1 MCGWECRE
9 GKGQGVDGSVDKG
22 KSNVWMIVWRREM
35 AMSGWECSEG
45 KGRCVDERG
54 EKGKG
59 DEWLGV

>member
-1 MCGWECRE
+1 ME
-9 GKGQGVDGSVDKG
+9 KGEDDE
-22 KSNVWMIVWRREM
+22 WMEVWRREM

-59 DEWLGV
+59 DEWMIV